1 MCSMSAEALRWVR
14 TIKPTPAHR
23 SSARSQKAVLVAL
36 AVNADSEGRFRLY
49 ALDMLS
55 DLVELDRF
63 SISRALKALE
73 ASGVIERSGR
83 DVRLVLEC
91 GRRQHNVDQE
101 CGRRQHNVDQECGRR
116 QHSADSEMLPPAT
129 FNVAAG
135 NTECGR
141 RQHLLNKVNLLSN
154 NTESDPVMEVP
165 RAREGVADLAGRLI
179 QAESEF
185 CRRGPRP
192 IGDDSIARGLI
203 TIQQHHEDD
212 QISMAVSE
220 VIERARAASEAGRP
234 WMSIRSSFVLD
245 QIKAKPVRRSG
256 ANGQP
261 SRRPVDDQMDPKE
274 EARLWKLVEDYRSGV
289 RWVSNQ

>member
-1 MCSMSAEALRWVR
+1 MSAEALRWVR

-73 ASGVIERSGR
+73 ASGIIERSGR

-101 CGRRQHNVDQECGRR
+101 CGRRQHLT
-116 QHSADSEMLPPAT
+116 DSEMLPPAT
-129 FNVAAG
+129 KNVAAG
-135 NTECGR
+135 IKECGR
-141 RQHLLNKVNLLSN
+141 RQHLLNKVNLLSS
-154 NTESDPVMEVP
+154 NTESDPVPEVS
-165 RAREGVADLAGRLI
+165 RAREGVADLAGRLL

-212 QISMAVSE
+212 QISIAVSE

-256 ANGQP
+256 SNGSHPQ
-261 SRRPVDDQMDPKE
+261 RPADDQMDPSE
-274 EARLWKLVEDYRSGV
+274 EARLWKLVKDYRSGV
-289 RWVSNQ
+289 RWVSNR